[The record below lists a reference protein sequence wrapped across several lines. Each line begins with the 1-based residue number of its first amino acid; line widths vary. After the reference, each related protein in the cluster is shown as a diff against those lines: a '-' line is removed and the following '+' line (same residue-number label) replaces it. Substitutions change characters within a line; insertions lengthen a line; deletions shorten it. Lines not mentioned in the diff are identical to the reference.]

1 MTEFNSSSYGQ
12 AISADCAPDD
22 DVATAT
28 IFRLLMIEAL
38 RDASDAARKGEAV
51 VWQSVKIH
59 ATIEEPGH
67 PDFGV
72 RAWNYHFDTIPATAP
87 ATPGQPL
94 TL

>member
-1 MTEFNSSSYGQ
+1 MTVSSSSYGQ
-12 AISADCAPDD
+12 GITTDCAPDD
-22 DVATAT
+22 DVATAS

-59 ATIEEPGH
+59 ATIEEPGR
-67 PDFGV
+67 PVV
-72 RAWNYHFDTIPATAP
+72 RAWNYRFDTIPATTP